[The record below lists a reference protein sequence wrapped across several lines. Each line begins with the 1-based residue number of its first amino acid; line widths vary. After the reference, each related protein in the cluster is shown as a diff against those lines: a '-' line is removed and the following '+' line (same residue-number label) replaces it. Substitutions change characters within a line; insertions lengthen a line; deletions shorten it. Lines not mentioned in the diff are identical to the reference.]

1 MSVDLKVEMIHS
13 LISQISKLAYVD
25 GYVEVYVDDWLMTNT
40 NHSSVGDQ
48 VHVVLFFSAI
58 CIAY

>member
-1 MSVDLKVEMIHS
+1 MSVNLKVETIHWS
-13 LISQISKLAYVD
+13 ISQILNLAYSD
-25 GYVEVYVDDWLMTNT
+25 AYVEVYVDDWLMTNT

-58 CIAY
+58 CIA

>member
-1 MSVDLKVEMIHS
+1 MSVNLKVEMIHS
-13 LISQISKLAYVD
+13 SISQISNLVYVD
-25 GYVEVYVDDWLMTNT
+25 AHVEVCVDDWLMTNT

-58 CIAY
+58 CIA

>member
-13 LISQISKLAYVD
+13 SILQILYLEYVD
-25 GYVEVYVDDWLMTNT
+25 AYVEVYFDDWLMTNT

-48 VHVVLFFSAI
+48 VHAVLFFSAI
-58 CIAY
+58 CIA

>member
-1 MSVDLKVEMIHS
+1 MSVTLKVETIHS
-13 LISQISKLAYVD
+13 SISQILNLAYSD
-25 GYVEVYVDDWLMTNT
+25 AYVEVYVDDWLMTNT

-58 CIAY
+58 CIA

>member
-1 MSVDLKVEMIHS
+1 MSVTLKVEMIHS
-13 LISQISKLAYVD
+13 SISQISNSANVD
-25 GYVEVYVDDWLMTNT
+25 AYVEVYVDDWLMTNT

-58 CIAY
+58 CIA